1 MAGLVSSLQWAAL
14 RSGTDAELYPPYGP
28 LLGKWV
34 RRLVALGLAMLLI
47 LSCSACSVIE
57 DLFGEEEPVALEFS
71 YQTPIIPLE
80 ITVNTWGEVN
90 IGLSPA
96 IVTPLGTFEASAI
109 TDPTRYF
116 DGVENTLT
124 IRIDD
129 QECIYDL
136 NGGRFRLELQEGN
149 FKQVAIEVDDKNI
162 FVELDGDGYT
172 GCKQR
177 SVVNARRRPIVSGDD
192 LQCPGA
198 SPSALTLGGRA
209 VVSVSQVA
217 VHTTYSEL
225 ASLVKNKYLVQ
236 GRVVSIIDGPVCGT
250 GNPGHV
256 LFWKVQSE
264 EIPFSN
270 GQRGIIVGWIGE
282 ESGDVYLLRPY

>member
-1 MAGLVSSLQWAAL
+1 MWWKFPNF
-14 RSGTDAELYPPYGP
+14 DPPK
-28 LLGKWV
+28 GKWS
-34 RRLVALGLAMLLI
+34 RRLVALGLTMLLI
-47 LSCSACSVIE
+47 FSGSACSVIE

-80 ITVNTWGEVN
+80 VTVNTWGEVN
-90 IGLSPA
+90 VGLSPQ
-96 IVTPLGTFEASAI
+96 IVTPLGTFEAGAI
-109 TDPTRYF
+109 TDLTRYF

-136 NGGRFRLELQEGN
+136 NGGHFKFKLQEGN
-149 FKQVAIEVDDKNI
+149 FEQVAIEVNGKNI
-162 FVELDGDGYT
+162 FIELDGDGYT

-177 SVVNARRRPIVSGDD
+177 SAVDARRAPIVSGDD
-192 LQCPGA
+192 LHCPGA

-209 VVSVSQVA
+209 VVSVSQVT
-217 VHTTYSEL
+217 VHTTPSEL
-225 ASLVKNKYLVQ
+225 APLVKNKYLVQ

-264 EIPFSN
+264 EIAFSN
-270 GQRGIIVGWIGE
+270 GQRGIIVGWISE